1 MSKEDPLERL
11 EREEQQ
17 RQGKNGGLK
26 TLMIVLALVAVAL
39 ALALG
44 YMLKQKSGLVND
56 LEAEKADLTEQ
67 ILSLQHDYEGL
78 SSEYDNINSQLDS
91 SREQV
96 SQLLDR
102 IQKTDATNR
111 AKMRQYEKELGTLR
125 SIMRGYITQ
134 IDSLN
139 TLNHELTLQAA
150 AAKKE
155 AAEAG
160 RKNENLTK
168 QVESLSDQVALG
180 STLKARGISLS
191 AYNANDKVTDRSN
204 KAVRMMTNLTLAAND
219 IAPKGPVRVYVRVK
233 DPEGFLL
240 QDGSG
245 ASFTAGGEA
254 LPATASREIDYS
266 GDDVEMSIYI
276 NNTGA
281 FAKGVYTVEVYTAQG
296 LLGTAET
303 LLR

>member
-1 MSKEDPLERL
+1 
-11 EREEQQ
+11 
-17 RQGKNGGLK
+17 
-26 TLMIVLALVAVAL
+26 
-39 ALALG
+39 
-44 YMLKQKSGLVND
+44 
-56 LEAEKADLTEQ
+56 
-67 ILSLQHDYEGL
+67 
-78 SSEYDNINSQLDS
+78 
-91 SREQV
+91 
-96 SQLLDR
+96 
-102 IQKTDATNR
+102 
-111 AKMRQYEKELGTLR
+111 
-125 SIMRGYITQ
+125 MRGYISQ

-160 RKNENLTK
+160 RKNDNLTK

-191 AYNANDKVTDRSN
+191 AYNAADKVTDRSN
-204 KAVRMMTNLTLAAND
+204 KAVRMLTNLTLNAND

-245 ASFTAGGEA
+245 VSFSYNGEA
-254 LPATASREIDYS
+254 LPATASREVDYTGS
-266 GDDVEMSIYI
+266 DVEMSIYI
-276 NNTGA
+276 NNVGTLE
-281 FAKGVYTVEVYTAQG
+281 KGVYTAEVYTEQG